1 MSYVDDL
8 KASACDGKKR
18 FLSRK
23 QAKTFYK
30 KLNVK
35 NKESLNAY
43 RCDFCGLYHLGHL
56 QPGNLLRT
64 ASYNAYYSPD
74 S

>member
-1 MSYVDDL
+1 MSHDDKL
-8 KASACDGKKR
+8 RESACVGKKR

-23 QAKTFYK
+23 QAKAFYK

-35 NKESLNAY
+35 AKDPMNAY
-43 RCDFCGLYHLGHL
+43 QCDFCGLYHLGHL
-56 QPGNLLRT
+56 SPGNLLRT